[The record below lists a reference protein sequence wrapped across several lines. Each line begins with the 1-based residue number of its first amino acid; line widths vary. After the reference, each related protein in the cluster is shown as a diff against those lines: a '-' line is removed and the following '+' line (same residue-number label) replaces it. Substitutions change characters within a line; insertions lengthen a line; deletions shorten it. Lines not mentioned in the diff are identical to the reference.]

1 MQSNSTT
8 SRYLRSTIAIVCS
21 LLVHTVVVVA
31 IGLWIVKQQN
41 QRSSIPAGEVVVELQ
56 MGLVGGESAPE
67 PTPEPEP
74 EPTPTP
80 EISEY
85 AQGESADVPVE
96 QGELVD
102 RVVAGGS
109 DKEALD
115 GDVAQA
121 EVTYQQ
127 QLLQWLQKHK
137 RYPRRLQRR
146 GVEGEVLLSMTIGR
160 SGALLEYRIEQ
171 SSGEPLLDKAAV
183 QLLQD
188 AEPMPA
194 LPETMKTGEYAVSVP
209 IRYFLR

>member
-41 QRSSIPAGEVVVELQ
+41 QRSSIPAGDVVVELQ

-67 PTPEPEP
+67 PTPAPEP
-74 EPTPTP
+74 EP

-85 AQGESADVPVE
+85 AQVDSADVPVE

-102 RVVAGGS
+102 RAVAGGS
-109 DKEALD
+109 DNEALD